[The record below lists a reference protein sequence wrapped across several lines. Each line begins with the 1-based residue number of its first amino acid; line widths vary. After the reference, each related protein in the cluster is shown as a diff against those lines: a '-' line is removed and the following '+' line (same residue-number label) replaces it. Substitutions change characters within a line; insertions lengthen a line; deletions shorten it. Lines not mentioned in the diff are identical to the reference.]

1 MTERPGHVVD
11 YGAFQHP
18 TSPLFRDYL
27 NGQPKALG
35 FYGGGGW
42 DLPAVLASS
51 ERTLTLER
59 PREAVAAA
67 LVRQQ
72 QERGAPRAAARAELL
87 RDPRAVAVVTGQQAG
102 LFGGPLYVLYFR
114 QSLPCP

>member
-27 NGQPKALG
+27 NGQAKALG

-42 DLPAVLASS
+42 DLPALLAAS
-51 ERTLTLER
+51 ERALTLER
-59 PREAVAAA
+59 PRDGGSGGPRPTTGGTGGVSG
-67 LVRQQ
+67 
-72 QERGAPRAAARAELL
+72 RGASGAAR
-87 RDPRAVAVVTGQQAG
+87 
-102 LFGGPLYVLYFR
+102 
-114 QSLPCP
+114 